1 MEVRMAEGWDQL
13 AITWEKDESNIEFA
27 EKAFAELTKR
37 VSPEGCHV
45 LDFGCGTG
53 LLSQL
58 ISPHA
63 KSIVALDASESMIE
77 ELDKKELG
85 NVEPVVDSL
94 TRGLVAQHPAFRKQ
108 FDLIVA
114 GSVCGYLSHL
124 AESLAVIYSL
134 LDQGGH
140 FIHWDLISDDEDR
153 ASGVGM
159 VEMQDELILT
169 GFSDVHVSQAFKI
182 TSGKKQ
188 VSVMMG
194 IATK

>member
-1 MEVRMAEGWDQL
+1 MAEGWDQL

-27 EKAFAELTKR
+27 EKAFAELMKK

-53 LLSQL
+53 LLSQF

-77 ELDKKELG
+77 ELDKKELV

-114 GSVCGYLSHL
+114 CSVCGWLPHL
-124 AESLAVIYSL
+124 AESLTVAYSL
-134 LDQGGH
+134 LDQGGQ
-140 FIHWDLISDDEDR
+140 FVHWDFISDDEDR

-159 VEMQDELILT
+159 VEMQDELIQA
-169 GFSDVHVSQAFKI
+169 GFADVHVSRVFKI
-182 TSGKKQ
+182 TCGHKQ
-188 VSVMMG
+188 ISVMMG

>member
-1 MEVRMAEGWDQL
+1 MAEGWDQL
-13 AITWEKDESNIEFA
+13 AVTWEKDESNIEFA
-27 EKAFAELTKR
+27 EKAFAELTKE
-37 VSPEGCHV
+37 VSLEGCHV

-77 ELDKKELG
+77 ELDKKELV
-85 NVEPVVDSL
+85 NVEPVVDTL

-108 FDLIVA
+108 FNLIVA

-124 AESLAVIYSL
+124 AGSLAVVYSL
-134 LDQGGH
+134 LDKGGK
-140 FIHWDLISDDEDR
+140 FIHWDFISDDEDR

-159 VEMQDELILT
+159 VEMQDELIQA
-169 GFSDVHVSQAFKI
+169 GFSEVRVSRAFRI
-182 TSGKKQ
+182 THGEKQ
-188 VSVMMG
+188 LSMMMG
-194 IATK
+194 IAIK